1 MKLLS
6 WNTAGRTKIIENQ
19 YLAIQEI
26 DPDILC
32 LQEIQANGDEYW
44 IKILSN
50 DYEYIISSFDLV
62 GERTKTGPRKFHLII
77 ASKLPI
83 VLKNVSFEYVPWAER
98 LLIVELENQGLK
110 IATTHIPPGSTNGWV
125 KIEFFEGLYKLLS
138 EDNLILTGDF
148 NSPRKEF
155 SDGRT
160 MTWGQFL
167 NSKGEIKVLKKR
179 EGREGQRWH
188 DAEYNLLRGIS
199 DIGYLDYF
207 RHLNGFETEAYSW
220 ISNVNS
226 NHRYRFDHA
235 IGPQKMMLKE
245 AKYLNELIE
254 LKLSDHAAL
263 LLDFEVKK

>member
-26 DPDILC
+26 DPEILC
-32 LQEIQANGDEYW
+32 LQEIQANGDEHW

-50 DYEYIISSFDLV
+50 NYEYIISSFDHV
-62 GERTKTGPRKFHLII
+62 EERSKTGPRKFHLII

-125 KIEFFEGLYKLLS
+125 KIEFFEGLYKLLT

-199 DIGYLDYF
+199 DIGYHDYF
-207 RHLNGFETEAYSW
+207 RHLNGFEKEACSW
-220 ISNVNS
+220 ISNVNPS
-226 NHRYRFDHA
+226 YGYRFDHA
-235 IGPQKMMLKE
+235 IGPKNIAAGK
-245 AKYLNELIE
+245 AAYLTTFIDR
-254 LKLSDHAAL
+254 KLSDHAAL
-263 LLDFEVKK
+263 LLEFDL

>member
-32 LQEIQANGDEYW
+32 LQEIQANGDEHW

-50 DYEYIISSFDLV
+50 NYEYIISSFDLV
-62 GERTKTGPRKFHLII
+62 GERSKTGPRKFHLII

-83 VLKNVSFEYVPWAER
+83 VLKNISLEYVPWAER

-125 KIEFFEGLYKLLS
+125 KIDFFEGLYKLLS
-138 EDNLILTGDF
+138 EENLILTGDF

-160 MTWGQFL
+160 ITWGQVIK
-167 NSKGEIKVLKKR
+167 SKAEIKVRRKIR
-179 EGREGQRWH
+179 GGIGQRWH
-188 DAEYNLLRGIS
+188 DAEYNLLRGITEI
-199 DIGYLDYF
+199 DYLDYF
-207 RHLNGFETEAYSW
+207 RHLHGFETEAYSW
-220 ISNVNS
+220 MSNINS
-226 NHRYRFDHA
+226 NSRYRFDHA
-235 IGPQKMMLKE
+235 IGPSKITTKE
-245 AKYLNELIE
+245 VIYLYDFIDR
-254 LKLSDHAAL
+254 KLSDHAAL
-263 LLDFEVKK
+263 LLEFDL